1 MGIYPMKLIK
11 IIASTLFAFGILF
24 ADISLQDDACVS
36 CHLEVD
42 EDLDVPVMSNMVND
56 IHIQV
61 GLSCADCHGGD
72 PTAFDDSDAAMW
84 DDDSFIGS
92 IENRE
97 QPKVCGSCHS
107 NSVYMR
113 EYSTSI
119 RIDQVDQYWTSR
131 HGILLQKGDTK
142 VATCSSCHGVHGIY
156 PKDDPR
162 SKVYALNVPNTCAS
176 CHSDAVYM
184 KEYNI
189 LTDQLEK
196 FKLSV
201 HGVSLLDKQDI
212 YSPACN
218 DCHGN
223 HGAIPPDVTH
233 ISDICG
239 SCHINNKNLFKD
251 SFLREVFLENGISEC
266 EACHGNHGVMVPT
279 VEMLNWAD
287 QSICLKCHDEGDTEA
302 KEMSLAF
309 YRTIDSLHTQLSSV
323 ENLISTAERKGM
335 EMSDLYIHLEDAHR
349 ILIQTRTNIHSFDLD
364 YVNKTAEEGFNVINE
379 AVIGANKVLDELNYR
394 RKGLLVFSFIITF
407 FIIILYLKLKAMQHK

>member
-1 MGIYPMKLIK
+1 MGICSMKLIK
-11 IIASTLFAFGILF
+11 IIVSMLFATGILF
-24 ADISLQDDACVS
+24 ADISFQDDACVS

-42 EDLDVPVMSNMVND
+42 EDLDVPVMFDMVND

-107 NSVYMR
+107 SSVYMR
-113 EYSTSI
+113 NYSTSI
-119 RIDQVDQYWTSR
+119 RTDQVDQYWTSR
-131 HGILLQKGDTK
+131 HGILSQKGDTK

-162 SKVYALNVPNTCAS
+162 SKVYALNIPNTCAS

-189 LTDQLEK
+189 STDQLEK

-201 HGVSLLDKQDI
+201 HGVALLDKQDI

-239 SCHINNKNLFKD
+239 SCHINNKNLFKE
-251 SFLREVFLENGISEC
+251 SYLREVFLENDLNEC
-266 EACHGNHGVMVPT
+266 EACHGNHDVLLPT
-279 VEMLNWAD
+279 DEMLNWTD
-287 QSICLKCHDEGDTEA
+287 KSVCLDCHDDSDSDA

-309 YRTIDSLHTQLSSV
+309 YQTIDSLKTQLDSV
-323 ENLISTAERKGM
+323 ENLISIAERKGM
-335 EMSDLYIHLEDAHR
+335 EVSDMFIHLEDAHR
-349 ILIQTRTNIHSFDLD
+349 ILIQTRTNIHSFDIS
-364 YVNKTAEEGFNVINE
+364 YVNKTAEAGFNVINE
-379 AVIGANKVLDELNYR
+379 ATIGANKALNELNYR
-394 RKGLLVFSFIITF
+394 RKGLLVFSLIITLS
-407 FIIILYLKLKAMQHK
+407 IIALYLKLKAMQRK